1 MTQLRFEDYFMEAA
15 DLGEESCLPDILNN
29 KYIHTPIRVTD
40 KVTQQ
45 ERKLIGKG
53 MISTLLPYCIQDG
66 YDRNRKMTAFPAAV
80 LENEYLKAVFLPSL
94 GGRLWSLVDKKNNRE
109 LLYRNDVFQP
119 ANLSL
124 RNAWFSGG
132 VEWNVGIKGH
142 NPLTCSPMFACQ
154 CTNRHG
160 QPVLKMYE
168 YERIRGVV
176 YSICATLRDDVLL
189 VHPVIE
195 NTENKEKYMYWWSNI
210 AVDEQEGLRIITPA
224 RETFVSYYDD
234 TGYVLDSNP
243 LPVMHIKGMEYPVD
257 VSYPE
262 RIYRSGDFFYKI
274 PPQRKKWIAAVDKEG
289 TGLVQF
295 SDDLLQGR
303 KLFVWGRQQG
313 GRHWNEWLSD
323 GYKPYVEIQAGLLKT
338 QLEHFVMD
346 GETVIEWT
354 EGYCGVSADAKT
366 LHDADYYGAADHLEE
381 QITSKFDCLTEG
393 CFDIVSQERPVHF
406 GSGWGAVENRIRSV
420 GISNMN
426 AFPEESIGAQQN
438 DWMQLLQ
445 AGSLPDHDVNEP
457 IVSYVSGTFWKN
469 LLLRNLRENWY
480 DHYQLGVICSADCQ
494 FDEAMTHFRHSN
506 ELQENPW
513 ALRCMAQIQKN
524 VRSDTKSAADHMA
537 RAVELKPDYRP
548 LLWDCADA
556 LIADGRYTQW
566 LAIYENMEPDLKQN
580 GRIQFFAGVCLIKLG
595 ELDAAKALLTEDLVV
610 NDLKEG
616 EYSISQLWVELYR
629 QILARED
636 HISPEEIS
644 EAAVL
649 QKYPL
654 PYKLDFR
661 MH

>member
-1 MTQLRFEDYFMEAA
+1 MTQLRFEEMLIEAA
-15 DLGEESCLPDILNN
+15 DLGEESCLPDIMNN

-40 KVTQQ
+40 RVTEE

-80 LENEYLKAVFLPSL
+80 LENEYLKAIFLPSL
-94 GGRLWSLVDKKNNRE
+94 GGRLWSLTDKKNNRE
-109 LLYRNDVFQP
+109 LLYRNAVFQP

-168 YERIRGVV
+168 YERIRGIT
-176 YSICATLRDDVLL
+176 YSICATLKDDVLL
-189 VHPVIE
+189 VHPIIE
-195 NTENKEKYMYWWSNI
+195 NTQDKEKYMYWWSNI
-210 AVDEQEGLRIITPA
+210 AVDEQEGLRIVTPA

-234 TGYVLDSNP
+234 TGYVLDTNP
-243 LPVMHIKGMEYPVD
+243 LPVMHIKGMEAEVD
-257 VSYPE
+257 ASYPE

-274 PPQRKKWIAAVDKEG
+274 PDGRRKWIAAVDKDG
-289 TGLVQF
+289 FGLAQY
-295 SDDLLQGR
+295 SDPLLQGR

-346 GETVIEWT
+346 KESVIEWT
-354 EGYCGVSADAKT
+354 EGYCSVSGDAKV
-366 LHDADYYGAADHLEE
+366 LHNPDYYAAADHIEAQLD
-381 QITSKFDCLTEG
+381 SKFGYLTEG
-393 CFDIVSQERPVHF
+393 CFDIVSQEKPTHF
-406 GSGWGAVENRIRSV
+406 GSGWGAVENRIRPSA
-420 GISNMN
+420 ISNIN
-426 AFPEESIGAQQN
+426 VFPEESVGAEQN
-438 DWMQLLQ
+438 DWMQLMQ
-445 AGSLPDHDVNEP
+445 TGSLPDHDVNAP
-457 IVSYVSGTFWKN
+457 IISYVSGAFWKN

-480 DHYQLGVICSADCQ
+480 DYYQLGVICCADCQ
-494 FDEAMTHFRHSN
+494 FDEAMSYFARSN
-506 ELQENPW
+506 ELEENPW
-513 ALRCMAQIQKN
+513 ALRSIAQIQKN
-524 VRSDTKSAADHMA
+524 VRGDTKSAADNMV
-537 RAVELKPDYRP
+537 RAVALKSDYRP
-548 LLWDCADA
+548 LVWDCADA
-556 LIADGRYTQW
+556 LIADGRYADW
-566 LAIYENMEPDLKQN
+566 LDTYENLNDTLKQN
-580 GRIQFFAGVCLIKLG
+580 GRILFFVGVCLIKLDK
-595 ELDAAKALLTEDLVV
+595 LDAAKALLTEDLVV

-629 QILARED
+629 KILARD
-636 HISPEEIS
+636 NNVS
-644 EAAVL
+644 AADIPDAEVL